1 MNNDKIPPL
10 SLDIEAT
17 EREKLR
23 SLFPQCFT
31 ENSLNIDKLL
41 ALCGEFIDPD
51 ENDREKYEFRWQG
64 KQDCLKLAGKRSAG
78 TLRPCME
85 DSVDFDTTQN
95 IYIEGDNLEV
105 LKILQTAYYRKVKMI
120 YIDPPYNTGNDFVYT
135 DDFADPLARYR
146 EITQQTTKSNPESM
160 GRFHT
165 NWLNMMYPR
174 LRLAA
179 NLLRDDGVIFISIDD
194 NEIDNLKK
202 LCNEVFGEENFIC
215 QFIWQRAFSPKNDA
229 RFVSNSHDYVLMYA
243 KRAEEFRI
251 GRLPRTEEANA
262 RYQNPDNDP
271 RGEWSSSDISVKTY
285 NAECDYPITAPSGR
299 VIEPPTGRCWSL
311 SKNAF
316 FERLNDNRIWFGDD
330 GNNTPRIKRF
340 LSELKHDGMVPTSI
354 LMHKDVGH
362 SQEGA
367 QEVSKLLGGGYFN
380 GPKPVRLLRHLLT
393 LANTDKDS
401 IILDFFSGSATTAHA
416 VMQLNAEDGGNRR
429 FICVQ
434 LPEVTDEKSEAFKA
448 GYTNICKIGKE
459 RIRRA
464 GVKIRDEAGLT
475 AQNLDTGFKVYK
487 LDSSNLKL
495 WDDTPITGENA
506 LEILEERIYATL
518 DIIKGDRSNE
528 DVVYEVMLKLGQE
541 LTEPIVPIDL
551 GDGKVVYGVGE
562 DVKFI
567 VCLAKGITVEDSKA
581 MAEYEPGRI
590 VFADACFQNSEEKS
604 NVKLTLTDRGIA
616 IKAL

>member
-1 MNNDKIPPL
+1 MNTTSNLI
-10 SLDIEAT
+10 
-17 EREKLR
+17 
-23 SLFPQCFT
+23 
-31 ENSLNIDKLL
+31 
-41 ALCGEFIDPD
+41 
-51 ENDREKYEFRWQG
+51 
-64 KQDCLKLAGKRSAG
+64 KQI
-78 TLRPCME
+78 
-85 DSVDFDTTQN
+85 
-95 IYIEGDNLEV
+95 IY
-105 LKILQTAYYRKVKMI
+105 Q
-120 YIDPPYNTGNDFVYT
+120 
-135 DDFADPLARYR
+135 
-146 EITQQTTKSNPESM
+146 S
-160 GRFHT
+160 T
-165 NWLNMMYPR
+165 N
-174 LRLAA
+174 
-179 NLLRDDGVIFISIDD
+179 
-194 NEIDNLKK
+194 
-202 LCNEVFGEENFIC
+202 
-215 QFIWQRAFSPKNDA
+215 
-229 RFVSNSHDYVLMYA
+229 
-243 KRAEEFRI
+243 
-251 GRLPRTEEANA
+251 
-262 RYQNPDNDP
+262 
-271 RGEWSSSDISVKTY
+271 
-285 NAECDYPITAPSGR
+285 
-299 VIEPPTGRCWSL
+299 
-311 SKNAF
+311 
-316 FERLNDNRIWFGDD
+316 LNDND
-330 GNNTPRIKRF
+330 
-340 LSELKHDGMVPTSI
+340 
-354 LMHKDVGH
+354 
-362 SQEGA
+362 
-367 QEVSKLLGGGYFN
+367 
-380 GPKPVRLLRHLLT
+380 
-393 LANTDKDS
+393 

-416 VMQLNAEDGGNRR
+416 VMQLNTEDGGNRK